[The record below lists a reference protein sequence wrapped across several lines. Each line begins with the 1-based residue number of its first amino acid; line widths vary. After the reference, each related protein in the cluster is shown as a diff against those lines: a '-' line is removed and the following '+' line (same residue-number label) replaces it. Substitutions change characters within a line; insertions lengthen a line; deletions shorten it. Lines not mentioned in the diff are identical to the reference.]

1 MSDFNSDFDSISSS
15 GSGSGSNLLQI
26 ALSALAT
33 ASQEDAEQKLTSI
46 VALLESQYGE
56 NQKEVAAELQ
66 RLAREIE
73 SSGKF
78 DQAIE
83 FKQRTTEIMLRV
95 SMERRRAMREAA
107 GAANGSSQ
115 ASPPYIAVPPH
126 TTQAPPHTQAPAQNQ
141 PLREPTSTKYTP
153 SNNPARSTRANLGAL
168 SSSSAEALLGKSG
181 VDLFH
186 SVQYVVQSNI
196 RFETELHFYT
206 DILRAK
212 IFWQSDEV
220 HRRAAAIRL
229 AHGPEL
235 ILVESQIPSPSL
247 NVYYVTTLGAARE
260 RLESYG
266 FLKRG
271 ELKTPLGQ
279 ALIFCGPDG
288 NTLAILPMS
297 GR

>member
-1 MSDFNSDFDSISSS
+1 MSDGLISSS
-15 GSGSGSNLLQI
+15 NSSYSASLLEI
-26 ALSALAT
+26 ALSALTT
-33 ASQEDAEQKLTSI
+33 ASQEEAEQKLVSI
-46 VALLESQYGE
+46 IASLEKQYGE

-73 SSGKF
+73 NSGKLE
-78 DQAIE
+78 QAIE

-95 SMERRRAMREAA
+95 SMERRRATREAA
-107 GAANGSSQ
+107 GAPISNNNNNAQSTPLPNYQPATGQALLPSQ
-115 ASPPYIAVPPH
+115 AQNASQSQYQLSNQV
-126 TTQAPPHTQAPAQNQ
+126 APNM
-141 PLREPTSTKYTP
+141 S
-153 SNNPARSTRANLGAL
+153 ARTTRANLGAL

-181 VDLFH
+181 GENLFD
-186 SVQYVVQSNI
+186 SVHYVVQSST
-196 RFETELHFYT
+196 RFEIELHFYT

-212 IFWQSDEV
+212 ISWQSDDV

-229 AHGPEL
+229 VHGPEL

-247 NVYYVTTLGAARE
+247 NVYHVTALGAARE
-260 RLESYG
+260 KLESYG

-288 NTLAILPMS
+288 NTLAILPIS